1 MENQYPQRKNMRHPN
16 FNYSYPGA
24 CFLTICTKEKKCILS
39 KIIKND
45 YDGSPKVVLSEFGKI
60 ADKYITQLNDFYD
73 DLCVKQYVIMPNHI
87 HLILQINRTVEMNN
101 TVDAKHIP
109 VKSSK
114 ISLFVSTFKRF
125 CNKEYGENIWQAR
138 SFDHV
143 IRNEYDYAEC
153 VKYIKNNPRKWYY
166 SFNTDE
172 EIRK

>member
-1 MENQYPQRKNMRHPN
+1 MDNQYPQRKNMRHLD
-16 FNYSYPGA
+16 FNYSNPGA
-24 CFLTICTKEKKCILS
+24 CFLTICTKDKKCILS
-39 KIIKND
+39 NIEKREDEI
-45 YDGSPKVVLSEFGKI
+45 YPRVVLTSYGKV
-60 ADKYITQLNDFYD
+60 AEKYINQLNDFYD

-114 ISLFVSTFKRF
+114 ISLFISTFKRF
-125 CNKEYGENIWQAR
+125 CNKEYGENIWQSR

>member
-1 MENQYPQRKNMRHPN
+1 MRHPD
-16 FNYSYPGA
+16 FNYSYPGV

-39 KIIKND
+39 KIVKSD
-45 YDGSPKVVLSEFGKI
+45 SDSVPKVILTNFGRV
-60 ADKYITQLNDFYD
+60 ADKYINQLNDFYD
-73 DLCVKQYVIMPNHI
+73 DIYVKKYVIMPNHI
-87 HLILQINRTVEMNN
+87 HFILQIERTTEPSNY
-101 TVDAKHIP
+101 DAKRVP

-114 ISLFVSTFKRF
+114 IALFVSTFKRF

-153 VKYIKNNPRKWYY
+153 AKYINNNPRKWYY

>member
-1 MENQYPQRKNMRHPN
+1 MDNQYPQRKTMRRPD
-16 FNYSYPGA
+16 FNYSNPGA
-24 CFLTICTKEKKCILS
+24 CFITICTKDKKCILS
-39 KIIKND
+39 QIVKPDNENFPSVSLTH
-45 YDGSPKVVLSEFGKI
+45 YGKI
-60 ADKYITQLNDFYD
+60 AEKYINQLNDFYD
-73 DLCVKQYVIMPNHI
+73 DICVKQYVIMPNHI
-87 HLILQINRTVEMNN
+87 HLILQINRTVEMS
-101 TVDAKHIP
+101 DRIEFEHISA
-109 VKSSK
+109 KSSK
-114 ISLFVSTFKRF
+114 ISLFISTFKRF